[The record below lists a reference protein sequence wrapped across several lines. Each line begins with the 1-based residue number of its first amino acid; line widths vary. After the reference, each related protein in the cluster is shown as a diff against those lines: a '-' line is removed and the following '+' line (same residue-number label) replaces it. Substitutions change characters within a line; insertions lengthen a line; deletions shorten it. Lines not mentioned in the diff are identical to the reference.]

1 MNAMIFFNYYLWLKT
16 EWNILLSLVFEMDY
30 HNWKKC
36 IPRRR
41 LYLYQNYWIRR
52 SLHLHIADAVQLLP
66 NQTKMLA
73 VFIHKRHMFF
83 CATCKPF
90 TKLSK
95 DDWYRSRRCMLLLY
109 HSEWMACLICQKK
122 FNYKNEYLHYTQK
135 IYSTNFFKYINL
147 NRTVKLRIVLLKR

>member
-1 MNAMIFFNYYLWLKT
+1 MNAMLFFNCYLWLKT

-109 HSEWMACLICQKK
+109 HSEWMACLIFCLSKYVKK
-122 FNYKNEYLHYTQK
+122 NSIIKMNT
-135 IYSTNFFKYINL
+135 YIT
-147 NRTVKLRIVLLKR
+147 RKRYIQQIFSNTSI